1 VRLKKLTLIRPNM
14 GNYRARDAMPPL
26 ALAILAARTPRSVE
40 INLFDQRIESVPRDD
55 SPDLVAIT
63 VETFTARQAYEIAEG
78 YRSRGIPVVMGGFHP
93 TLLPGEAAYHAD
105 AVVSGDAEGV
115 WEQILE
121 DFESGKLKPFYTGG
135 NTRPLSGHPA
145 DRSIFRGKKYLPVE
159 LVQYGRGCRHS
170 CDFCSISGFYS
181 GNVRTRHVG
190 SVMDEIKTLNTK
202 HLVFFVD
209 DNLYS
214 TREKFDSLLEAVTP
228 LKIRWACQISID
240 VLNDDDLL
248 DRLKSSGCIIVLV
261 GFESLLEENL
271 TRMKKLWNRNSGEYM
286 PVVRKLHHRGIAVYG
301 TFVAGYDGDTTG
313 SIENSVR
320 FALEAGLEVA
330 NFNLLIPTPGS
341 PLYSRLK
348 KQGRLLVEN
357 WWTDGNYR
365 YGAPAFIPERME
377 PDVFAVS
384 CFKAK
389 KKFYSW
395 RSIFSRLF
403 FSGHGFSFF
412 QFVTVLVINL
422 VSKMEIA
429 RKQNRALGGK

>member
-1 VRLKKLTLIRPNM
+1 M

-40 INLFDQRIESVPRDD
+40 VNLFDQRIESVPRDD

-63 VETFTARQAYEIAEG
+63 VETFTARQAYEIAKG

-93 TLLPGEAAYHAD
+93 TLLPGEAAHHAD
-105 AVVSGDAEGV
+105 VVVSGDAEGV

-121 DFESGKLKPFYTGG
+121 DFEKGKLKPFYTGG

-159 LVQYGRGCRHS
+159 LVQYGRGCRYS

-190 SVMDEIKTLNTK
+190 SVIDEIKTLNTK

-214 TREKFDSLLEAVTP
+214 TRKEFDSLLEAVTP
-228 LKIRWACQISID
+228 LKIRWSCQISID
-240 VLNDDDLL
+240 ALNDDDLL
-248 DRLKSSGCIIVLV
+248 DRLKSSGCVIVLV

-271 TRMKKLWNRNSGEYM
+271 TQMKKHWNRNSGDYM
-286 PVVRKLHHRGIAVYG
+286 LVVRKLHHRGIAVYG
-301 TFVAGYDGDTTG
+301 TFVAGYDGDTTD

-365 YGAPAFIPERME
+365 YGDAAFTPERME
-377 PDVFAVS
+377 PDVFAAA
-384 CFKAK
+384 CFKARM
-389 KKFYSW
+389 KFYSW
-395 RSIFSRLF
+395 RSILSRLF
-403 FSGHGFSFF
+403 FSRHGFSFF